1 MRKRC
6 TMCHRNRDLKFFNK
20 NSVRADGLQSDC
32 RDCSNL
38 KSRAYYQSNVDK
50 HKVAVLI
57 IKQRRIKE
65 NQERIREYLI
75 AHPCVDC
82 GESDLVVL
90 EFDHV
95 RGKKLGGVCAMI
107 QRACGWNRISAEI
120 EKCEVRCANCH
131 RRKTARQEGYHSWRT
146 LNLKQ
151 SKGSKL

>member
-6 TMCHRNRDLKFFNK
+6 TMCRRNRDLKFFNK

-32 RDCSNL
+32 RDCSNQ
-38 KSRAYYQSNVDK
+38 KSRAYYYSDVDK
-50 HKVAVLI
+50 HKAAVLAN
-57 IKQRRIKE
+57 KQRRIKE

-75 AHPCVDC
+75 THPCVDC

-95 RGKKLGGVCAMI
+95 KGEKIGGVCAMM
-107 QRACGWNRISAEI
+107 QEACSWGKISAEI

-131 RRKTARQEGYHSWRT
+131 RRKTARKEGYHSWRT
-146 LNLKQ
+146 LSLKQ